1 MRVSVVIPTLNEA
14 DTIERTLA
22 CVRQAGECE
31 IIIVDGGSDDGTLE
45 IARKSA
51 DRVLSAQRGRACQM
65 NAGAQVATGETIL
78 FLHADTLPPAGFPH
92 LIEQALTDPDVVGG
106 RFDVDLDAPGWPFR
120 MIGALMNF
128 RSRLTHIATGDQ
140 GIFVRRET
148 FESIGGYPELDIME
162 DLELSRQL
170 KRAGK
175 VACLRNRV
183 RTSARRWQKHGV
195 TKTILIM
202 WGLRLCHFF
211 GIRPASLKAF
221 YADTR

>member
-78 FLHADTLPPAGFPH
+78 FLHADTLPPSGFPH

-120 MIGALMNF
+120 MIGALMNI

-148 FESIGGYPELDIME
+148 FGSIGGYPELDIME

-221 YADTR
+221 YTDTR

>member
-1 MRVSVVIPTLNEA
+1 MRVSVVVPTLNEA
-14 DTIERTLA
+14 GTIGQTLTRI
-22 CVRQAGECE
+22 RQAGQCE
-31 IIIVDGGSDDGTLE
+31 LIVVDGGSGDETLE

-51 DRVLSAQRGRACQM
+51 DRVLSAQRGRAYQM
-65 NAGAQVATGETIL
+65 NAGAQVATGETLL
-78 FLHADTLPPAGFPH
+78 FLHADTLPPLGFPH
-92 LIEQALTDPDVVGG
+92 LIDQALIDPDVVGG
-106 RFDVDLDAPGWPFR
+106 RFDVDLDAPGWSFR
-120 MIGALMNF
+120 MIGALMNI

-148 FESIGGYPELDIME
+148 FKSIGGYPEWDIME

-170 KRAGK
+170 SRAGK

-183 RTSARRWQKHGV
+183 QTSARRWQKHGV

-211 GIRPASLKAF
+211 GIRPAALKAF

>member
-14 DTIERTLA
+14 DTIAHTLVQ
-22 CVRQAGECE
+22 VRQAGECE
-31 IIIVDGGSDDGTLE
+31 IIVVDGGSDDGTLE
-45 IARKSA
+45 LARQHA
-51 DRVLSAQRGRACQM
+51 DRVLSARRGRAYQM
-65 NAGAQVATGETIL
+65 NVGAEEASGGAIL
-78 FLHADTLPPAGFPH
+78 FLHADTVPPARFSQ
-92 LIEQALTDPDVVGG
+92 LIDQALTDPAVVGG
-106 RFDVDLDAPGWPFR
+106 RFNVYVDAPGWPFR
-120 MIGALMNF
+120 MIGTLMNI
-128 RSRLTHIATGDQ
+128 RSRLTGIATGDQ

-148 FESIGGYPELDIME
+148 FASIGGYPEWEIME

-175 VACLRNRV
+175 IACLRDRV

-202 WGLRLCHFF
+202 WGLRLCHSF
-211 GIRPASLKAF
+211 GVRPASLKAF

>member
-22 CVRQAGECE
+22 CIRQAGECE

-65 NAGAQVATGETIL
+65 NAGAQVATGETLL

-120 MIGALMNF
+120 MIGALMNI

-202 WGLRLCHFF
+202 WGLRLFHFF
-211 GIRPASLKAF
+211 GIRPATLKAF

>member
-14 DTIERTLA
+14 DSIDRTLA

-51 DRVLSAQRGRACQM
+51 DCVLSAQRGRACQM
-65 NAGAQVATGETIL
+65 NAGAQVATGETLL
-78 FLHADTLPPAGFPH
+78 FLHADTLPPPGFPH

-120 MIGALMNF
+120 MIGALMNI

-211 GIRPASLKAF
+211 GIRPAALKAF

>member
-14 DTIERTLA
+14 DSIDRTLA

-65 NAGAQVATGETIL
+65 NAGAQVATGETLL
-78 FLHADTLPPAGFPH
+78 FLHADTLPPPGFPH
-92 LIEQALTDPDVVGG
+92 LIEQVLTDPDVVGG

-120 MIGALMNF
+120 MIGALMNI

-148 FESIGGYPELDIME
+148 FASIGGYPELDIME

-211 GIRPASLKAF
+211 GIRPALLKAF

>member
-14 DTIERTLA
+14 DTIEHTLIQ
-22 CVRQAGECE
+22 VRQAGECE
-31 IIIVDGGSDDGTLE
+31 IIVVDGGSDDGTLD
-45 IARKSA
+45 AA
-51 DRVLSAQRGRACQM
+51 
-65 NAGAQVATGETIL
+65 IL
-78 FLHADTLPPAGFPH
+78 FLHADTVPPARFSQ
-92 LIEQALTDPDVVGG
+92 LIDHALTDPAVVGG
-106 RFDVDLDAPGWPFR
+106 RFNVYVDAPGWPFR
-120 MIGALMNF
+120 MIGTLMNI
-128 RSRLTHIATGDQ
+128 RSRLTGIATGDQ

-148 FESIGGYPELDIME
+148 FASIGGYPEWEIME

-175 VACLRNRV
+175 IACLRDRV

-202 WGLRLCHFF
+202 WGLRLCHSF
-211 GIRPASLKAF
+211 GVRPASLKAF

>member
-22 CVRQAGECE
+22 CVRQAGKCE
-31 IIIVDGGSDDGTLE
+31 IIIVDGGSDDETLE
-45 IARKSA
+45 IVRKSA

-65 NAGAQVATGETIL
+65 NAGAQVATGETLL
-78 FLHADTLPPAGFPH
+78 FLHADTLPPAGFSH
-92 LIEQALTDPDVVGG
+92 LIEQALTDLDVVGG

-120 MIGALMNF
+120 MIGALMNI

-162 DLELSRQL
+162 DLELSRRL

-183 RTSARRWQKHGV
+183 RTSARRWQKHGI

>member
-65 NAGAQVATGETIL
+65 NAGAQVATGETLL
-78 FLHADTLPPAGFPH
+78 FLHADTLPPPGFPH

-120 MIGALMNF
+120 MIGALMNI

-148 FESIGGYPELDIME
+148 FGSIGGYPELDIME

-221 YADTR
+221 YTDTR